1 VEGEEREREI
11 VRRVTRGPFHAGLQM
26 LTTAIFFE
34 HAIFN
39 LERLALRAQKST
51 YGSHSGD
58 PRTATGEG
66 ERGRHAM
73 ALVNTKAAGVVA
85 YPRLFSPPFAH
96 LSSAVLAPV
105 FPPRDLRILVLLFFQ

>member
-1 VEGEEREREI
+1 
-11 VRRVTRGPFHAGLQM
+11 M

-39 LERLALRAQKST
+39 LERFALRYSEPT
-51 YGSHSGD
+51 GHTRGI
-58 PRTATGEG
+58 RRRGLRREGEG
-66 ERGRHAM
+66 GGRHAM

-96 LSSAVLAPV
+96 LSSARAVLAPSSL
-105 FPPRDLRILVLLFFQ
+105 RDDLRYLGAVSPLFFQ